1 MSEIRVDSIGN
12 ESNTGG
18 PVLSGITTFSGQQY
32 FIPPSGTTAE
42 RPSDCPP
49 GSIRFNTESA
59 HLEYWNGLSWLEFE
73 ATSEEIGQSGVV
85 GHRAVF
91 CGGRNAPVSSPGALD
106 VIDYFTV
113 STLGNAIDFGNLQGN
128 TTSTGTCASDTR
140 GLSGGGSGNTGGSEI
155 NRIDFITIAS
165 TGDAANFGDLTQK
178 RGDIPGCCSSKTRGL
193 WANGYDPASS
203 INTIDYVT
211 IASTGDA
218 VDFGDTTFTGSYC
231 AGTSS
236 PVRGIFI
243 KSTNCNYVTISS
255 TGNAIDFGGLGTN
268 HERSGAGS
276 SATRGLFGGGAP
288 GHNTITFIT
297 IATTGSAQDF
307 GDLTVAR
314 RSVGGTSNS
323 VRCLF
328 AGANVSNNIT
338 DFVTIATTGNA
349 LDFGDLTV
357 GRARTNGLC
366 NGHGGL

>member
-18 PVLSGITTFSGQQY
+18 PVLSGITEFSGQQY
-32 FIPPSGTTAE
+32 FIPPKGTTAE

-49 GSIRFNTESA
+49 GSIRFNTDTA
-59 HLEYWNGLSWLEFE
+59 HLEYWQGTVWLEFE
-73 ATSEEIGQSGVV
+73 ATSEEIGQSGAV
-85 GHRAVF
+85 GHRDVF
-91 CGGRNAPVSSPGALD
+91 CGGRNSPVSSPGALD

-113 STLGNAIDFGNLQGN
+113 STLGNAQDFGNLQSAK
-128 TTSTGTCASDTR
+128 TSTGTCASDTR
-140 GLSGGGSGNTGGSEI
+140 GLSGGGSGNTGGSET
-155 NRIDFITIAS
+155 NVIDFITIAS
-165 TGDAANFGDLTQK
+165 TGNAADFGDLTQK

-193 WANGYDPASS
+193 WANGYDPSSS

-218 VDFGDTTFTGSYC
+218 VDFGDTTFTGSCC

-243 KSTNCNYVTISS
+243 KTSDCDYITIS
-255 TGNAIDFGGLGTN
+255 TLGNALDFGDLTSSHSRG
-268 HERSGAGS
+268 GAGG
-276 SATRGLFGGGAP
+276 SATRGLFGGGTPAL
-288 GHNTITFIT
+288 NNITFIT

-328 AGANVSNNIT
+328 AGANVSDTTT